1 MPSKIQKN
9 GHPKWKGRVQKN
21 GIIRQKLF
29 DTKAEALA
37 WEAEERKKDWNKEI
51 DTACSLRQWAEKY
64 LDHAEKYS
72 RKTYNEKRQALREL
86 FAAKQGIG
94 KRQVAIVDP
103 DAPVASLTPGKVLAA
118 LRIQYEQRSGNAA
131 NKDRKNLVAAW
142 NWGMKY
148 LGMPGPN
155 PCLVEK
161 FPEERSPRYIPPE
174 ADFWKVFQQTQGQD
188 RVLLLAYLHLG
199 ARRSELF
206 RLCWEDVDFG
216 NRRIRLGTRK
226 REGGS
231 LEYDWLPMTGEL
243 FEALRWWQEH
253 RTFPRHTHV
262 FVCEQE
268 GGFCAEQYGKPFKE
282 RMHFMRTLCER
293 ARVRPFGFHAIRHLT
308 ASILYRL
315 GQPVSVIQAIL
326 RHKSPNT
333 TALYLKSL
341 GLEETRGALESLSAR
356 HAGVTHSFAATT
368 AAGQGGKVIPFPS
381 PDGEK
386 AVVRIRRKTA

>member
-86 FAAKQGIG
+86 FAAKQGTG

-118 LRIQYEQRSGNAA
+118 LRIQYELRSGNAA

-188 RVLLLAYLHLG
+188 ASWCWPICIWMRG
-199 ARRSELF
+199 AVNYSA
-206 RLCWEDVDFG
+206 CAGKMWTSV
-216 NRRIRLGTRK
+216 IA
-226 REGGS
+226 GS
-231 LEYDWLPMTGEL
+231 ALVPASGRAAVWNMTGC
-243 FEALRWWQEH
+243 
-253 RTFPRHTHV
+253 P
-262 FVCEQE
+262 
-268 GGFCAEQYGKPFKE
+268 
-282 RMHFMRTLCER
+282 
-293 ARVRPFGFHAIRHLT
+293 
-308 ASILYRL
+308 
-315 GQPVSVIQAIL
+315 
-326 RHKSPNT
+326 
-333 TALYLKSL
+333 
-341 GLEETRGALESLSAR
+341 
-356 HAGVTHSFAATT
+356 
-368 AAGQGGKVIPFPS
+368 
-381 PDGEK
+381 
-386 AVVRIRRKTA
+386 